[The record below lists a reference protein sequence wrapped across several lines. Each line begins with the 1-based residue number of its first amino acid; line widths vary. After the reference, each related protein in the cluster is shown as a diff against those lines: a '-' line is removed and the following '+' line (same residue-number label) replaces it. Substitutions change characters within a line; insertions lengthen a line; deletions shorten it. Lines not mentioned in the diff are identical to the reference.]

1 MFSSQRY
8 FATEFASKMAEK
20 DYYSILD
27 IPSYATDEEIK
38 AAYRSL
44 AKKHHPDVRA
54 SDQDGTHDPDVE
66 KFRDVVEAYHV
77 LSVKESR
84 AAFDLTRKRNPHL
97 YEQQVSDE
105 QFDMIKRRD
114 MRDKRGVSPTQKPA
128 RGSYAE

>member
-54 SDQDGTHDPDVE
+54 SD
-66 KFRDVVEAYHV
+66 
-77 LSVKESR
+77 
-84 AAFDLTRKRNPHL
+84 
-97 YEQQVSDE
+97 
-105 QFDMIKRRD
+105 
-114 MRDKRGVSPTQKPA
+114 
-128 RGSYAE
+128 